1 MYICILS
8 TPPPPYPSISLH
20 FFTPAPP
27 TSVYTT
33 LSQYTSLPYASL
45 CIHLCVR
52 THRRPIIFV
61 QAPQESVCCPLLVF
75 ILGFSMPLIWFL
87 GCWYTNSPCNTDTP
101 LHLQHVLQYTCCS
114 TRVAVHLFRNTCHT
128 YSCCTY
134 TDLRYNTCCST
145 LVAEHLLRNTCCAS
159 FVYTYTNSPQLHV
172 HLLQYTVVGTR
183 VAHTRV
189 AHTQTRP
196 IILAAL
202 AVVDCPH
209 NSWTHIH

>member
-1 MYICILS
+1 MYTYIHIFIYTYIYIYMYVYLYTTMYICIFVYRIS
-8 TPPPPYPSISLH
+8 TPPPPYPFISLH

-33 LSQYTSLPYASL
+33 LSQYTSLPHASL

-87 GCWYTNSPCNTDTP
+87 GCWYTNSPYNTYTT

-114 TRVAVHLFRNTCHT
+114 A
-128 YSCCTY
+128 
-134 TDLRYNTCCST
+134 
-145 LVAEHLLRNTCCAS
+145 LVSEHMLN
-159 FVYTYTNSPQLHV
+159 
-172 HLLQYTVVGTR
+172 
-183 VAHTRV
+183 
-189 AHTQTRP
+189 
-196 IILAAL
+196 ILVL
-202 AVVDCPH
+202 
-209 NSWTHIH
+209 HIH

>member
-33 LSQYTSLPYASL
+33 LSQYTSLTYASL

-87 GCWYTNSPCNTDTP
+87 GCWYTNSPYNTTPLCTCNTCCSTRVAV
-101 LHLQHVLQYTCCS
+101 HVLQCTCCS

-134 TDLRYNTCCST
+134 TDLRHNTVAVHLLQSICCGTRVAHLSFTHTPTHLSCTYTCCST
-145 LVAEHLLRNTCCAS
+145 LLWE
-159 FVYTYTNSPQLHV
+159 PELHI
-172 HLLQYTVVGTR
+172 R
-183 VAHTRV
+183 V
-189 AHTQTRP
+189 
-196 IILAAL
+196 L
-202 AVVDCPH
+202 
-209 NSWTHIH
+209 HIHKLAP